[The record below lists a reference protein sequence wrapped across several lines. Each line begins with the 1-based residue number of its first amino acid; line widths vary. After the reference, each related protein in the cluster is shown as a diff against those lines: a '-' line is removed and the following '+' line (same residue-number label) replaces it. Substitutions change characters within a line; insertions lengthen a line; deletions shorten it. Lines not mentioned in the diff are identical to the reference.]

1 MKQITPDELNSLMD
15 MSENLL
21 LLDVREPWEFEIC
34 KIDGSENIP
43 MNNIPDATNQFDK
56 GHPIAVI
63 CHHGMRSLQVAHF
76 LETRGFNNV
85 LNLAGGI
92 QAWTDQIDCS
102 MERY

>member
-1 MKQITPDELNSLMD
+1 MKQISPDELNHLMD
-15 MSENLL
+15 RGENIL

-43 MNNIPDATNQFDK
+43 MNDVPDTTNQLDK
-56 GHPIAVI
+56 AYPIAVI
-63 CHHGMRSLQVAHF
+63 CHHGMRSQQVARF
-76 LETRGFNNV
+76 LEINGFNNV

-92 QAWTDQIDCS
+92 HAWANQIDHS